1 VPDDQDVAGL
11 SVTTARGHLPGQ
23 RTALSEE
30 LMASLHEAFDGE
42 VADRMPRLRAVP
54 TERPGRELVSQARRD
69 AHSLASSAAVV
80 GMADV
85 SRCARALEFRFDALL
100 VDPSEPLPESLAD
113 DIAELDALL
122 LAGSAAR
129 QDSLASR
136 AASSTAAPDTGA
148 GGGDDTRTDGA
159 S

>member
-1 VPDDQDVAGL
+1 VPDDQDVAGP

-23 RTALSEE
+23 RHALSEE
-30 LMASLHEAFDGE
+30 LMASLHEAFAGE

-54 TERPGRELVSQARRD
+54 TARPGRELIQQARRD

-100 VDPSEPLPESLAD
+100 VDPSEPLPESLVD
-113 DIAELDALL
+113 DVAELDALL
-122 LAGSAAR
+122 LAGA
-129 QDSLASR
+129 ASR
-136 AASSTAAPDTGA
+136 EAAVAATGPDPSPTV
-148 GGGDDTRTDGA
+148 DRT

>member
-1 VPDDQDVAGL
+1 
-11 SVTTARGHLPGQ
+11 
-23 RTALSEE
+23 
-30 LMASLHEAFDGE
+30 MASLHEAFAGE

-54 TERPGRELVSQARRD
+54 TARPGRELIQQARRD

-100 VDPSEPLPESLAD
+100 VDPSEPLPESLVD
-113 DIAELDALL
+113 DVAELDALL
-122 LAGSAAR
+122 LAGA
-129 QDSLASR
+129 ASR
-136 AASSTAAPDTGA
+136 EAAVAATGPDPSPTV
-148 GGGDDTRTDGA
+148 DRT